1 MFNRQQSLGGKKMK
15 KIVYLVLL
23 GLTLNFKTEILYAAS
38 TTANSLITIIQQISI
53 VQVRDLQ
60 FAQKVQGGASE
71 TVAPA
76 DGSSAEFTVTGE
88 ANTAFTVNLPG
99 SISMITG
106 DGVGATKNITVNS
119 FAHNLGGSPSLDG
132 DGEVTLNVGAT
143 HAAILNN
150 QVPGSYSGSFTVE
163 VVY

>member
-1 MFNRQQSLGGKKMK
+1 MK
-15 KIVYLVLL
+15 KIVYFALL
-23 GLTLNFKTEILYAAS
+23 GLSFNFKTEILYAAS

-53 VQVRDLQ
+53 TKVSDLQ
-60 FAQKVQGGASE
+60 FSQKVQGGASE
-71 TVAPA
+71 TVIPA
-76 DGSSAEFTVTGE
+76 DAAAAEFTVNGQ

-99 SISMITG
+99 PISMITG
-106 DGVGATKNITVNS
+106 DGVGVTKNITVDT

-132 DGEVTLNVGAT
+132 DGEVTLKVGAT